1 MDTRRVTRSLE
12 APTGDQFHS
21 VMELS
26 LVYLTCPRDLLCVG
40 LASKDLRPYVWTYL
54 NIWEILPQYM
64 GDNVAKG
71 AR

>member
-40 LASKDLRPYVWTYL
+40 LASKDLRPYVSRGPHTSWAAPGRP
-54 NIWEILPQYM
+54 EPS
-64 GDNVAKG
+64 G
-71 AR
+71 R